1 MQKQFL
7 TMLIVFLFTLTLVN
21 AQTMSVDN
29 GKSLYLV
36 KATNGPGFTS
46 PQEAVMILEKVII
59 PSFERL
65 LQLQK
70 ENVVITGGVPLG
82 DRAFLFI
89 MQASSNSEVDKV
101 IRSIPAWPGL
111 QWDVTPLQSLE
122 GRVEF
127 EKMVVSELKK
137 QIK

>member
-89 MQASSNSEVDKV
+89 MQASSNSEVDKL